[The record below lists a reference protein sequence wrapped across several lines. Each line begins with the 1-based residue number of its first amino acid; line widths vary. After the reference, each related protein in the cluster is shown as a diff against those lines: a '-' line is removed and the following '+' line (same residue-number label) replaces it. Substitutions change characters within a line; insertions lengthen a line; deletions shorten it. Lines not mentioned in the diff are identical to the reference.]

1 MEKESILHG
10 QGRLCRYSRQL
21 KLNWILLNEG
31 VRREPIG
38 EAPNKKNSIGVSRVN
53 ASIPFQIKPWEYE
66 EMKTSDEK
74 VNIGAFREV
83 KKQYLARGEGLL
95 TYTWII
101 SEMNH
106 PTQRYILRDDYDDM
120 IYTLL
125 LKPGREYS

>member
-1 MEKESILHG
+1 MSLFKTTEI
-10 QGRLCRYSRQL
+10 
-21 KLNWILLNEG
+21 KLWILLNEG

-66 EMKTSDEK
+66 EMKNSDEK
-74 VNIGAFREV
+74 INIGGIPRG
-83 KKQYLARGEGLL
+83 KKAVFRGEGLL

-101 SEMNH
+101 SETNH